1 MAESQPTL
9 ARSLPQRKAG
19 TAAPP
24 TGAGRRFGPF
34 TKLTAM
40 YALFSVVLLVLIVA
54 ALVDII
60 TRQEGQVKHLPKV
73 LWVILVIF
81 LPVIGSLLWFAIGR
95 EYPAPAERPRVS
107 VPRRRP
113 ADDGPT
119 GQAVRRMR
127 TTEEELADLDREID
141 FHTEQARIRRIEAEL
156 AERRRLAQEP

>member
-9 ARSLPQRKAG
+9 ALSCCLRKAG
-19 TAAPP
+19 AAAPP
-24 TGAGRRFGPF
+24 MGDGRPVVRF

-40 YALFSVVLLVLIVA
+40 YALFSAVLLVLLIA

-81 LPVIGSLLWFAIGR
+81 LPVIGSVLWFAIGR
-95 EYPAPAERPRVS
+95 EYPARADRPRVN
-107 VPRRRP
+107 VPRRP
-113 ADDGPT
+113 AYQGFAEPP
-119 GQAVRRMR
+119 VRRVR

-156 AERRRLAQEP
+156 AERRRPTDEP

>member
-1 MAESQPTL
+1 
-9 ARSLPQRKAG
+9 
-19 TAAPP
+19 
-24 TGAGRRFGPF
+24 
-34 TKLTAM
+34 M
-40 YALFSVVLLVLIVA
+40 YALFSAVLLLLLVA

-95 EYPAPAERPRVS
+95 EYPAPADRPRVS

-113 ADDGPT
+113 TAGEPPSP
-119 GQAVRRMR
+119 AVRRMR
-127 TTEEELADLDREID
+127 TTEEELADLDREIE
-141 FHTEQARIRRIEAEL
+141 FHAEQARIRRIEAEL

>member
-1 MAESQPTL
+1 
-9 ARSLPQRKAG
+9 
-19 TAAPP
+19 
-24 TGAGRRFGPF
+24 
-34 TKLTAM
+34 M
-40 YALFSVVLLVLIVA
+40 YALFSAVLLVLLIA

-81 LPVIGSLLWFAIGR
+81 LPVIGSVLWFAIGR
-95 EYPAPAERPRVS
+95 EYPAPADRPRVS

-113 ADDGPT
+113 AYEGP
-119 GQAVRRMR
+119 AEPPVRRVR

-156 AERRRLAQEP
+156 ADRRRPTDEP

>member
-1 MAESQPTL
+1 VTESQPTL
-9 ARSLPQRKAG
+9 ARSSPLRKA
-19 TAAPP
+19 AAVAPP
-24 TGAGRRFGPF
+24 MGAGRPFVPF

-40 YALFSVVLLVLIVA
+40 YALFSAVLLVLIVA

-60 TRQEGQVKHLPKV
+60 TRQDGQVKHLPKV
-73 LWVILVIF
+73 LWVMLVIF

-95 EYPAPAERPRVS
+95 EYPVPADRPRVS

-113 ADDGPT
+113 ADAGTP
-119 GQAVRRMR
+119 QAVRRVR

>member
-9 ARSLPQRKAG
+9 ALSCPLRKAAG
-19 TAAPP
+19 VAPP
-24 TGAGRRFGPF
+24 TGAGWLFAAF

-40 YALFSVVLLVLIVA
+40 YALFSAVLLVLIVA

-113 ADDGPT
+113 ADAGAP
-119 GQAVRRMR
+119 GQAVRRVR

-156 AERRRLAQEP
+156 AERRRLAEEP